1 MIKRLGVVLFAK
13 LQELAKGIA
22 EGVSIVLQGNKKME
36 ASSKKVSKSIEQSF
50 GQGAKNAI
58 KQTGEQML
66 IQTDILRDLE
76 MGLKKLEEQQKST
89 GKYDFQAQAKIK
101 KAIQEQTQAIADQ
114 KFALQGLK
122 MQQQESKAALS
133 ESRAVAEDNSQAMEA
148 LSRAVNAAAMA
159 TLLLGDDNKKLQP
172 AINAVRVVMAGAS
185 AAMALYNLSLRENN
199 VLTMLSSKLQKAYA
213 VVVGTSTGA
222 MKMFRIALASTGVGV
237 LIVALGALVAKLM
250 ETTEETSNLADEI
263 ERIDT
268 DLDGFRTKVEN
279 VASEWEH
286 WMNVQ
291 IVAAKMAGKGE
302 KELQKIRDEAYDNQI
317 KNIEAL
323 IQETYNAEEE
333 AQKAAKGQIKDQA
346 KLTKE
351 LNKIFAKYESERAK
365 LDQDVFALR
374 RKKELENLQL
384 DYEIS
389 QEQKKI
395 NDDKLK
401 SFLKAEE
408 ERQKGFKQYRAELL
422 SEEKKLQQ
430 LSIEQMQEGKAKEL
444 AQLKFN
450 FEQEIAEVKYS
461 QELKKALTDKYNKD
475 VAAVNTKYSQ
485 QELQA
490 IGANLM
496 AYVKF
501 EQAKRD
507 ARLKFNKKA
516 NAEILAEQEKFNQK
530 INEQFKN
537 ALNQFTQTVVSEIS
551 DSIKRAFEGVGEGS
565 ELGLEI
571 LKLQQKELE
580 QTMKDMERSEIERL
594 QARQQYLKNQEDILE
609 QSRSNMSKLFRGII
623 IGIADFLI
631 QMGTSLIIAAVA
643 TDKFK
648 ESLFTSPKAAA
659 AAGAVAVTAGLATR
673 AIMERGPRFA
683 NGGIVSGP
691 TLGLVGEYPGASTN
705 PEVIAPL
712 DKLQSMLGGMGT
724 GDNGF
729 IAETR
734 VSGRDLALV
743 LSRYNKDAQRG

>member
-89 GKYDFQAQAKIK
+89 GKYDFQAQAKIN
-101 KAIQEQTQAIADQ
+101 KAIKEQTQAIADQ

-199 VLTMLSSKLQKAYA
+199 VLTMLSGKLQKAYA

-250 ETTEETSNLADEI
+250 ETTDVTDEAAEAMKDYEKNLQKTSDTIDYQIGELERKAELEELNARKAGKSEAYINKLKRKSLADQIAYLESKKDA
-263 ERIDT
+263 EDKAW
-268 DLDGFRTKVEN
+268 FN
-279 VASEWEH
+279 EWE
-286 WMNVQ
+286 
-291 IVAAKMAGKGE
+291 
-302 KELQKIRDEAYDNQI
+302 KIQLSS
-317 KNIEAL
+317 KS
-323 IQETYNAEEE
+323 EEE
-333 AQKAAKGQIKDQA
+333 KTKLQQELTEKTAQYTKKITQQIDALKHQSRVNEINEDI
-346 KLTKE
+346 KL
-351 LNKIFAKYESERAK
+351 SE
-365 LDQDVFALR
+365 
-374 RKKELENLQL
+374 
-384 DYEIS
+384 
-389 QEQKKI
+389 EQKSIQLK
-395 NDDKLK
+395 KLED
-401 SFLKAEE
+401 FQKAEE

-422 SEEKKLQQ
+422 SEEKKFQQ

-450 FEQEIAEVKYS
+450 FENEIAEVKYS

-475 VAAVNTKYSQ
+475 VAAVNSKYYY
-485 QELQA
+485 QELEA
-490 IGANLM
+490 IGENLT
-496 AYVKF
+496 AYVKA
-501 EQAKRD
+501 QKTKRD
-507 ARLKFNKKA
+507 RRLEEEKKT

-530 INEQFKN
+530 VNEQFKN
-537 ALNQFTQTVVSEIS
+537 ALNQFTQTVVSEVS
-551 DSIKRAFEGVGEGS
+551 NSIKRAFEGVS
-565 ELGLEI
+565 ESSQISLKILEM
-571 LKLQQKELE
+571 QQKELE
-580 QTMKDMERSEIERL
+580 KTMKDVERSDLERL
-594 QARQQYLKNQEDILE
+594 QARQQYLKNEQDIMDAT
-609 QSRSNMSKLFRGII
+609 QSNMSKLFKSILLGV
-623 IGIADFLI
+623 ADFLI
-631 QMGTSLIIAAVA
+631 QLGTGLVVAATATEAFFQSLKSNPKLAIA
-643 TDKFK
+643 
-648 ESLFTSPKAAA
+648 
-659 AAGAVAVTAGLATR
+659 AGLA
-673 AIMERGPRFA
+673 AITAGVATKAVIERGPRFA

-712 DKLQSMLGGMGT
+712 DKLQSMINGT
-724 GDNGF
+724 GGGEGGY

-734 VSGRDLALV
+734 VSGRDLAIV
-743 LSRYNKDAQRG
+743 LNRYNKDAQRG

>member
-1 MIKRLGVVLFAK
+1 
-13 LQELAKGIA
+13 
-22 EGVSIVLQGNKKME
+22 
-36 ASSKKVSKSIEQSF
+36 
-50 GQGAKNAI
+50 
-58 KQTGEQML
+58 
-66 IQTDILRDLE
+66 
-76 MGLKKLEEQQKST
+76 
-89 GKYDFQAQAKIK
+89 
-101 KAIQEQTQAIADQ
+101 
-114 KFALQGLK
+114 
-122 MQQQESKAALS
+122 
-133 ESRAVAEDNSQAMEA
+133 
-148 LSRAVNAAAMA
+148 
-159 TLLLGDDNKKLQP
+159 
-172 AINAVRVVMAGAS
+172 MAGAS

-199 VLTMLSSKLQKAYA
+199 VLTMLSGKLQKAYA

-263 ERIDT
+263 ERIDA

-302 KELQKIRDEAYDNQI
+302 KELQKIRDKAYDNQI

-323 IQETYNAEEE
+323 IQETYNAEEA
-333 AQKAAKGQIKDQA
+333 AQKAAKEQIKDQQELA
-346 KLTKE
+346 KE
-351 LNKIFAKYESERAK
+351 GIKIFNKYESERAK

-395 NDDKLK
+395 NEDKLK
-401 SFLKAEE
+401 SFLKAEQ
-408 ERQKGFKQYRAELL
+408 ERQDGFKQYRAEQLA
-422 SEEKKLQQ
+422 EEKKFQQ

-450 FEQEIAEVKYS
+450 FEQEIAAVKYS

-516 NAEILAEQEKFNQK
+516 NDEILAQQEKFNQK

-537 ALNQFTQTVVSEIS
+537 ALNQFTQTVVSEVS
-551 DSIKRAFEGVGEGS
+551 NSIKRAFEGVS
-565 ELGLEI
+565 ESSQISLKILEM
-571 LKLQQKELE
+571 QQKELE
-580 QTMKDMERSEIERL
+580 KTMKDAERSDLERL
-594 QARQQYLKNQEDILE
+594 QARQQYLKNEQDIMDAT
-609 QSRSNMSKLFRGII
+609 QSNMSKLFKSILLGV
-623 IGIADFLI
+623 ADFLI
-631 QMGTSLIIAAVA
+631 QLGTGLVVAATATEAFFQSLKSNPKLAIA
-643 TDKFK
+643 
-648 ESLFTSPKAAA
+648 
-659 AAGAVAVTAGLATR
+659 AGLA
-673 AIMERGPRFA
+673 AITAGIATKAVIERGPKFA

-712 DKLQSMLGGMGT
+712 DKLQSMINGT
-724 GDNGF
+724 GGGEGGY

-734 VSGRDLALV
+734 VSGRDLAIV
-743 LSRYNKDAQRG
+743 LNRYNKDAQRG

>member
-76 MGLKKLEEQQKST
+76 MGLKKLEEQQKAT

-114 KFALQGLK
+114 KFQLQGLK

-199 VLTMLSSKLQKAYA
+199 VLTMLSGKLQKAYA
-213 VVVGTSTGA
+213 VVVGASTGA

-250 ETTEETSNLADEI
+250 ETTDVTDEAAEAMKDYEKNLQKTSDTIDYQIGELERKAELEELNARKAGKSEAYINKLKRKSLADQIAYLESKKDA
-263 ERIDT
+263 EDKAW
-268 DLDGFRTKVEN
+268 FN
-279 VASEWEH
+279 EWE
-286 WMNVQ
+286 
-291 IVAAKMAGKGE
+291 
-302 KELQKIRDEAYDNQI
+302 KIQLSS
-317 KNIEAL
+317 KS
-323 IQETYNAEEE
+323 EEE
-333 AQKAAKGQIKDQA
+333 KTKLQQELTEKTAQYTKKITQQIDALKHQSRVNEINEDI
-346 KLTKE
+346 KL
-351 LNKIFAKYESERAK
+351 SE
-365 LDQDVFALR
+365 
-374 RKKELENLQL
+374 
-384 DYEIS
+384 
-389 QEQKKI
+389 EQKSIQLK
-395 NDDKLK
+395 KLED
-401 SFLKAEE
+401 FQKAEE

-422 SEEKKLQQ
+422 SEEKKFQQ

-507 ARLKFNKKA
+507 ARLKWNKKA
-516 NAEILAEQEKFNQK
+516 NDEILAEQEKFNQK
-530 INEQFKN
+530 VNEQFKN
-537 ALNQFTQTVVSEIS
+537 ALNQFTQTVVSEVS
-551 DSIKRAFEGVGEGS
+551 NSIKRAFEGVS
-565 ELGLEI
+565 ESSQISLKILEM
-571 LKLQQKELE
+571 QQKELE
-580 QTMKDMERSEIERL
+580 KTMKDVERSDLERL
-594 QARQQYLKNQEDILE
+594 QARQQYLKNEQDIMDAT
-609 QSRSNMSKLFRGII
+609 QSNMSKLFKSILLGV
-623 IGIADFLI
+623 ADFLI
-631 QMGTSLIIAAVA
+631 QLGTGLVVAATA
-643 TDKFK
+643 TDAFFQ
-648 ESLFTSPKAAA
+648 SLKSNPKLAIA
-659 AAGAVAVTAGLATR
+659 AGLA
-673 AIMERGPRFA
+673 AITAGVATKAVIERGPRFA

-712 DKLQSMLGGMGT
+712 DKLQSMINGT
-724 GDNGF
+724 GGGEGGY

-734 VSGRDLALV
+734 VSGRDLAIV
-743 LSRYNKDAQRG
+743 LNRYNKDAQRG

>member
-89 GKYDFQAQAKIK
+89 GKYDFQAQAKIN
-101 KAIQEQTQAIADQ
+101 KAIKEQTQAIADQ
-114 KFALQGLK
+114 KFQLQGLK
-122 MQQQESKAALS
+122 MQQQENKSALS

-199 VLTMLSSKLQKAYA
+199 VLTMLSGKLQKAYA

-250 ETTEETSNLADEI
+250 ETTDVTDEAAEAMKDYEKNLQKTSDTIDYQIGELERKAELEELNARKAGKSEAYINKLKRKSLADQIAYLESKKDA
-263 ERIDT
+263 EDKAW
-268 DLDGFRTKVEN
+268 FN
-279 VASEWEH
+279 EWE
-286 WMNVQ
+286 
-291 IVAAKMAGKGE
+291 
-302 KELQKIRDEAYDNQI
+302 KIQLSS
-317 KNIEAL
+317 KS
-323 IQETYNAEEE
+323 EEE
-333 AQKAAKGQIKDQA
+333 KTKLQQELTEKTAQYTKKITQQIDALKHQSRVNEINEDI
-346 KLTKE
+346 KL
-351 LNKIFAKYESERAK
+351 SE
-365 LDQDVFALR
+365 
-374 RKKELENLQL
+374 
-384 DYEIS
+384 
-389 QEQKKI
+389 EQKSIQLK
-395 NDDKLK
+395 KLED
-401 SFLKAEE
+401 FQKAEE

-422 SEEKKLQQ
+422 SEEKKFQQ

-450 FEQEIAEVKYS
+450 FENEIAEVKYS

-507 ARLKFNKKA
+507 ARLKWNKKA
-516 NAEILAEQEKFNQK
+516 NDEILAEQEKFNQK
-530 INEQFKN
+530 VNEQFKN

-551 DSIKRAFEGVGEGS
+551 DSIKRAFEGVGES
-565 ELGLEI
+565 SKIGLEI

-580 QTMKDMERSEIERL
+580 QTMKDAERSELERL
-594 QARQQYLKNQEDILE
+594 QARQQYLKNEQELLE
-609 QSRSNMSKLFRGII
+609 QSRSNMSKLFRGILLS
-623 IGIADFLI
+623 IADFLI
-631 QMGTSLIIAAVA
+631 QLGTSLIVTATA
-643 TDKFK
+643 TDAFK
-648 ESLFTSPKAAA
+648 KSLLKNPKAAA
-659 AAGAVAVTAGLATR
+659 VAGAVAVTAGLATR
-673 AIMERGPRFA
+673 AIIEKGPRFA

>member
-76 MGLKKLEEQQKST
+76 MGLKKLEEQQKAT
-89 GKYDFQAQAKIK
+89 GKYDFQAQAKIN
-101 KAIQEQTQAIADQ
+101 KAIKEQTQAIADQ

-199 VLTMLSSKLQKAYA
+199 VLTMLSGKLQKAYA

-222 MKMFRIALASTGVGV
+222 MRMFRIALASTGVGV
-237 LIVALGALVAKLM
+237 LVVALGALVAKLM

-263 ERIDT
+263 ERIDA
-268 DLDGFRTKVEN
+268 DLGGFKTKVEN

-291 IVAAKMAGKGE
+291 IIAAKMAGKGE

-323 IQETYNAEEE
+323 IQETYNAEEA
-333 AQKAAKGQIKDQA
+333 AQKAAKEQIKDQQELA
-346 KLTKE
+346 KE
-351 LNKIFAKYESERAK
+351 GIKIFNKYEAERAK

-395 NDDKLK
+395 NEDKLK
-401 SFLKAEE
+401 SFLKAEQ
-408 ERQKGFKQYRAELL
+408 ERQEQFKQYRAELL
-422 SEEKKLQQ
+422 SEEKKFQQ
-430 LSIEQMQEGKAKEL
+430 LSIQQMQEGKAKEL

-450 FEQEIAEVKYS
+450 FENEIAEVKYS

-485 QELQA
+485 QELEQ
-490 IGANLM
+490 IGANLT
-496 AYVKF
+496 AYIKAQ
-501 EQAKRD
+501 QAKREE
-507 ARLKFNKKA
+507 NKKTTKSIT
-516 NAEILAEQEKFNQK
+516 EENQRLNSQL
-530 INEQFKN
+530 ISLQEQFYADM
-537 ALNQFTQTVVSEIS
+537 ALTIGQAFAGGNPMEGLFKVMGNTFAMFLETIG
-551 DSIKRAFEGVGEGS
+551 RAMIALSGIAEAFKTIALTGAPALIAGVG
-565 ELGLEI
+565 
-571 LKLQQKELE
+571 
-580 QTMKDMERSEIERL
+580 
-594 QARQQYLKNQEDILE
+594 
-609 QSRSNMSKLFRGII
+609 
-623 IGIADFLI
+623 LI
-631 QMGTSLIIAAVA
+631 
-643 TDKFK
+643 
-648 ESLFTSPKAAA
+648 A
-659 AAGAVAVTAGLATR
+659 AAGFVR
-673 AIMERGPRFA
+673 AKINNTPKFA
-683 NGGIVSGP
+683 KGGIVSGP
-691 TLGLVGEYPGASTN
+691 TLGLMGEYPGASSN

-712 DKLQSMLGGMGT
+712 DKLQSMLGGSADGS
-724 GDNGF
+724 GF

-734 VSGRDLALV
+734 VSGRDLSIV
-743 LSRYNKDAQRG
+743 LNRYNKEANRT

>member
-199 VLTMLSSKLQKAYA
+199 VLTMLSGKLQKAYA

-250 ETTEETSNLADEI
+250 ETTDVTDEAAEAMKDYEKNLQKTSDTIDYQIGELERKAELEELNARKAGKSEAYINKLKRKSLADQIAYLESKKDA
-263 ERIDT
+263 EDKAW
-268 DLDGFRTKVEN
+268 FN
-279 VASEWEH
+279 EWE
-286 WMNVQ
+286 
-291 IVAAKMAGKGE
+291 
-302 KELQKIRDEAYDNQI
+302 KIQLSS
-317 KNIEAL
+317 KS
-323 IQETYNAEEE
+323 EEE
-333 AQKAAKGQIKDQA
+333 KTKLQQELTEKTAQYTKKITQQIDALKHQSRVNEINEDI
-346 KLTKE
+346 KL
-351 LNKIFAKYESERAK
+351 SE
-365 LDQDVFALR
+365 
-374 RKKELENLQL
+374 
-384 DYEIS
+384 
-389 QEQKKI
+389 EQKSIQLK
-395 NDDKLK
+395 KLED
-401 SFLKAEE
+401 FQKAEE

-422 SEEKKLQQ
+422 SEEKKFQQ
-430 LSIEQMQEGKAKEL
+430 LSIDQMADGKAKEL

-530 INEQFKN
+530 VNEQFKN
-537 ALNQFTQTVVSEIS
+537 ALNQFTQTVVSEVS
-551 DSIKRAFEGVGEGS
+551 NSIKRAFEGVS
-565 ELGLEI
+565 ESSQISLKILEM
-571 LKLQQKELE
+571 QQKELE
-580 QTMKDMERSEIERL
+580 KTMKDVERSDLERL
-594 QARQQYLKNQEDILE
+594 QARQQYLKNEQDIMDAT
-609 QSRSNMSKLFRGII
+609 QSNMSKLFKSILLGV
-623 IGIADFLI
+623 ADFLI
-631 QMGTSLIIAAVA
+631 QLGTGLVVAATA
-643 TDKFK
+643 TDAFFQ
-648 ESLFTSPKAAA
+648 SLKSNPKLAIA
-659 AAGAVAVTAGLATR
+659 AGLA
-673 AIMERGPRFA
+673 AITAGVATKAVIERGPRFA

-712 DKLQSMLGGMGT
+712 DKLQSMINGT
-724 GDNGF
+724 GGGEGGY

-734 VSGRDLALV
+734 VSGRDLAIV
-743 LSRYNKDAQRG
+743 LNRYNKDAQRG

>member
-89 GKYDFQAQAKIK
+89 GKYDFQAQAKIN
-101 KAIQEQTQAIADQ
+101 KAIKEQTQAIADQ

-199 VLTMLSSKLQKAYA
+199 VLTMLSGKLQKAYA

-263 ERIDT
+263 ERIDA

-302 KELQKIRDEAYDNQI
+302 KELQKIRDEAYENQI

-323 IQETYNAEEE
+323 IQETYNAEEA
-333 AQKAAKGQIKDQA
+333 AQKAAKEQIKDQQELA
-346 KLTKE
+346 KE
-351 LNKIFAKYESERAK
+351 GIKIFNKYESERAK

-395 NDDKLK
+395 NEDKLK
-401 SFLKAEE
+401 SFLKAEQ
-408 ERQKGFKQYRAELL
+408 ERQDGFKQYRAELL
-422 SEEKKLQQ
+422 SEEKKFQQ

-450 FEQEIAEVKYS
+450 FENEIAEVKYS

-507 ARLKFNKKA
+507 ARLKWNKKA
-516 NAEILAEQEKFNQK
+516 NDEILAEQEKFNQK

-537 ALNQFTQTVVSEIS
+537 ALNQFTQTVVSEVS
-551 DSIKRAFEGVGEGS
+551 NSIKRAFEGVS
-565 ELGLEI
+565 ESSQISLKILEM
-571 LKLQQKELE
+571 QQKELE
-580 QTMKDMERSEIERL
+580 KTMKDVERSDLERL
-594 QARQQYLKNQEDILE
+594 QARQQYLKNEQDIMDAT
-609 QSRSNMSKLFRGII
+609 QSNMSKLFKSILLGV
-623 IGIADFLI
+623 ADFLI
-631 QMGTSLIIAAVA
+631 QLGTGLVVAATATEAFFQSLKSKPKLAIA
-643 TDKFK
+643 
-648 ESLFTSPKAAA
+648 
-659 AAGAVAVTAGLATR
+659 AGLA
-673 AIMERGPRFA
+673 AIAAGVATKAVIERGPRFA

-712 DKLQSMLGGMGT
+712 DKLQSMINGT
-724 GDNGF
+724 GGGEGGY

-734 VSGRDLALV
+734 VSGRDLAIV
-743 LSRYNKDAQRG
+743 LNRYNKDAQRG

>member
-89 GKYDFQAQAKIK
+89 GKYDFQAQAKIN
-101 KAIQEQTQAIADQ
+101 KAIKEQTQAIADQ

-148 LSRAVNAAAMA
+148 LGRATNAASMA
-159 TLLLGDDNKKLQP
+159 TLLMTGDNKKLQP
-172 AINAVRVVMAGAS
+172 TLDAIRT
-185 AAMALYNLSLRENN
+185 AMALASAGMAIYNLSLRENN
-199 VLTMLSSKLQKAYA
+199 VLTMLSGKLQKAYA
-213 VVVGTSTGA
+213 VVVGASTGA

-250 ETTEETSNLADEI
+250 ETTEVTDEAAEAMKGYEKNLQKTSETIDYQIAELERKAELEELNARKAGKSEAYINKLKRKSLADQIAYLESKKDA
-263 ERIDT
+263 EDKAW
-268 DLDGFRTKVEN
+268 FN
-279 VASEWEH
+279 EWE
-286 WMNVQ
+286 
-291 IVAAKMAGKGE
+291 
-302 KELQKIRDEAYDNQI
+302 KIQLSS
-317 KNIEAL
+317 KS
-323 IQETYNAEEE
+323 EEE
-333 AQKAAKGQIKDQA
+333 KTKLQQELTDKTAEYTKKITQQIDALKHQSRVNEINEDIKLSEEQKAIQLK
-346 KLTKE
+346 KLE
-351 LNKIFAKYESERAK
+351 DF
-365 LDQDVFALR
+365 Q
-374 RKKELENLQL
+374 
-384 DYEIS
+384 
-389 QEQKKI
+389 
-395 NDDKLK
+395 
-401 SFLKAEE
+401 KAEE

-422 SEEKKLQQ
+422 SEEKKFQQ

-450 FEQEIAEVKYS
+450 FENEIAEVKYS
-461 QELKKALTDKYNKD
+461 QELKKALTNKYNKD

-507 ARLKFNKKA
+507 ARLKWNKKA
-516 NAEILAEQEKFNQK
+516 NNEILAEQEKFNQK

-537 ALNQFTQTVVSEIS
+537 ALNQFTQTVVSEVS
-551 DSIKRAFEGVGEGS
+551 NSIKRAFEGVS
-565 ELGLEI
+565 ESSQISLKILEM
-571 LKLQQKELE
+571 QQKELE
-580 QTMKDMERSEIERL
+580 KTMKDVERSDLERL
-594 QARQQYLKNQEDILE
+594 QARQQYLKNEQDIMDAT
-609 QSRSNMSKLFRGII
+609 QSNMSKLFKSILLGV
-623 IGIADFLI
+623 ADFLI
-631 QMGTSLIIAAVA
+631 QLGTGLVVAATA
-643 TDKFK
+643 TDAFFQ
-648 ESLFTSPKAAA
+648 SLKSNPKLAIA
-659 AAGAVAVTAGLATR
+659 AGLA
-673 AIMERGPRFA
+673 AITAGVATKAVIERGPRFA

-712 DKLQSMLGGMGT
+712 DKLQSMINGT
-724 GDNGF
+724 GGGEGGY

-734 VSGRDLALV
+734 VSGRDLAIV
-743 LSRYNKDAQRG
+743 LNRYNKDAQRG